1 MSPLGGR
8 AAFVFPCCAC
18 PCITDAVSLRRLTL
32 PKTFRKGMPAVRAER
47 KMKEKYYITTP
58 IYYPSNKLH
67 IGHSYCSVAADTMAR
82 YKKMMGY
89 DVFFLTGTDE
99 HGQKIEKK
107 ALEAKKI
114 TKISLSS
121 KNKVYKMKH
130 NCIYRKSDGLLVAVL
145 VKTKKINIPSKIKVI
160 DDTVS
165 VMGKIGTR
173 NEVHIPKS
181 VKKVVEYWMFYGDA
195 TNSPLW

>member
-107 ALEAKKI
+107 AAEAGV
-114 TKISLSS
+114 T
-121 KNKVYKMKH
+121 
-130 NCIYRKSDGLLVAVL
+130 
-145 VKTKKINIPSKIKVI
+145 
-160 DDTVS
+160 
-165 VMGKIGTR
+165 
-173 NEVHIPKS
+173 PK
-181 VKKVVEYWMFYGDA
+181 E
-195 TNSPLW
+195 